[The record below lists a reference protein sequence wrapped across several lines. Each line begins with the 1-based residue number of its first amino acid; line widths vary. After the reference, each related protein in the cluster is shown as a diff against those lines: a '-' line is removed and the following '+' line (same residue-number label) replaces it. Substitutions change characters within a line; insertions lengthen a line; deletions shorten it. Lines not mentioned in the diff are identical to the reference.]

1 MPMPKSLA
9 ALPNLD
15 NPSRPPPLRRWW
27 PVLGIVAAMV
37 AAYFLGLHNYLSLE
51 TVALNRDLLK
61 SFVADNMVMAIAIF
75 MAAYVAIV
83 ALSLP
88 GAAVMSIAGGFLF
101 GWVISVPVVIVSAT
115 LGAVIVFEVV
125 RSSLGHVLAA
135 RSGPFLQK
143 LSCGF
148 AEDAFSYLLFLR
160 LVPAFPFFAV
170 NAVAG
175 LCKVSVR
182 TFVAATTVGIIP
194 ATIAF
199 TWLGSGLDSLID
211 AQAARHRECLES
223 GAAECNFTLELGTL
237 LTREI
242 VLAFVALGVVALI
255 PVAIKH
261 WRRWRSG

>member
-1 MPMPKSLA
+1 MPKSLA
-9 ALPNLD
+9 AMPDLD
-15 NPSRPPPLRRWW
+15 NPTRPSPLRRWW
-27 PVLGIVAAMV
+27 PVLAIGVAMV
-37 AAYFLGLHNYLSLE
+37 AAYVLGLHSYLSLE
-51 TVALNRDLLK
+51 TVALNRELLRD
-61 SFVADNMVMAIAIF
+61 FVTDHMVLAIAIF
-75 MAAYVAIV
+75 MAAYIAVV

-101 GWVISVPVVIVSAT
+101 GWAIGVPVVIAAAT
-115 LGAVIVFEVV
+115 LGAIIVFEVV
-125 RSSLGHVLAA
+125 RSSLGQYFTE

-175 LCKVSVR
+175 LCKVSRR
-182 TFVAATTVGIIP
+182 TFIAATLMGIIP

-199 TWLGSGLDSLID
+199 TWLGSGLDSIID
-211 AQAARHRECLES
+211 AQWARHRECLDAG
-223 GAAECNFTLELGTL
+223 GADCNFHLELGAL
-237 LTREI
+237 LTRDI

-255 PVAIKH
+255 PVAIKY
-261 WRRWRSG
+261 WRRRRSV